1 MAVEV
6 NELGRHGRTIL
17 VRRAADADRAD
28 SDLGYPLSMSS
39 ELIVRRATTRDVA
52 AIRALVDQYQ
62 GKALLVKETVTLYED
77 VQEFWVAIDGEQIV
91 GCGALHGLWED
102 LGEIRTVAVDREA
115 KRQGIG
121 GLIVNRLIEHGRDL
135 GITRIFVLTFET
147 SFFARHGFR
156 EIEGTPVTPE
166 VYAEMRRS
174 YDRGIAEFLDLEYVK
189 PNTLGNT
196 RMLLTLE
203 DN

>member
-1 MAVEV
+1 
-6 NELGRHGRTIL
+6 
-17 VRRAADADRAD
+17 
-28 SDLGYPLSMSS
+28 MSS

-62 GKALLVKETVTLYED
+62 GKVLLVKETVTLYED
-77 VQEFWVAIDGEQIV
+77 VQEFWVAVDDDKIV
-91 GCGALHGLWED
+91 GCGALHVLWED

-115 KRQGIG
+115 KRRGIG
-121 GLIVNRLIEHGRDL
+121 GLIVNRLIEHGREL
-135 GITRIFVLTFET
+135 GIERIFVLTFET
-147 SFFARHGFR
+147 SFFGRHGFR

-166 VYAEMRRS
+166 VYIEMRRS

-196 RMLLTLE
+196 RMLLTLT
-203 DN
+203 DD